1 MSAKP
6 VTMSLGEVLW
16 DILPDGKSLGGAPT
30 NAAWHLAQLGAD
42 AHVVS
47 AVGEDALGGEILDR
61 LRAKHLNVETIV
73 TIKDKPT
80 STVEAR
86 LSPEGNA
93 TYVIHEDVAW
103 DHMPVSDDIL
113 AIARKC
119 QAVNFGS
126 LAQRGDKGR
135 QSTRA
140 ILDATPTE
148 AIRVFD
154 INLRP
159 PFIHKEVLAD
169 GLARAAV
176 VKMNETELPVLAELF
191 GWSDRP
197 EAAIEEMLGKY
208 ANLAH
213 AVITR
218 GPEGAWW
225 HDRKRLIKRKPTSN
239 PKVQDT
245 IGAGDSVTASTMMG
259 LLKGWEADRILE
271 TALEIASFVVSS
283 RGGMPE
289 LPASLKNLFA

>member
-47 AVGEDALGGEILDR
+47 AVGEDALGKEILDR
-61 LRAKHLNVETIV
+61 LRAMHLNVEATI

-80 STVEAR
+80 STVEAK

-93 TYVIHEDVAW
+93 TYIIHEDVAW
-103 DHMPVSDDIL
+103 DHMPVSEEIL

-126 LAQRGDKGR
+126 LAQRGTKGR
-135 QSTRA
+135 QSTCA
-140 ILDATPTE
+140 ILDATPVGT
-148 AIRVFD
+148 IRVFD

-159 PFIHKEVLAD
+159 PFIYKEVLAD
-169 GLARAAV
+169 GLARATV
-176 VKMNETELPVLAELF
+176 VKMNETELPVLSKLF
-191 GWSDRP
+191 GWPDQP
-197 EAAIEEMLGKY
+197 EAAIEEML
-208 ANLAH
+208 ARHTNLAH
-213 AVITR
+213 AVITQ
-218 GPEGAWW
+218 GSEGAWW

-245 IGAGDSVTASTMMG
+245 IGAGDSVTAVTMMG
-259 LLKGWEADRILE
+259 LLKGMEAERILE
-271 TALEIASFVVSS
+271 IALEIASFVVSS

-289 LPASLKNLFA
+289 LPANLKNLFA